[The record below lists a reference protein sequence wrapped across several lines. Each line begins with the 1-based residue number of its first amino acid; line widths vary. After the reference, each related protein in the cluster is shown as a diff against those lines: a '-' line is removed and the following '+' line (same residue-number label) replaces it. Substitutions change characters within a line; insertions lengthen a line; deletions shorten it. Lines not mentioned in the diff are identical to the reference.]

1 MEKLTEKELLA
12 RLKHFNISK
21 TKLLKAISCSYS
33 YSEHILA
40 NALSCCSSYGG
51 VIDQSLVWTDTPQG
65 HDFWKDIYDNI
76 DEIEISFKNQ
86 INKIKIK

>member
-1 MEKLTEKELLA
+1 MKKLTEKELFA

-21 TKLLKAISCSYS
+21 IKLLKAIRCSYS
-33 YSEHILA
+33 YPENTLV
-40 NALSCCSSYGG
+40 NALSCCKSYGE

-65 HDFWKDIYDNI
+65 YGFWKDICDNI
-76 DEIEISFKNQ
+76 DSIKISFKNQ

>member
-33 YSEHILA
+33 HPENTLA
-40 NALSCCSSYGG
+40 NVLSSCSSYRE
-51 VIDQSLVWTDTPQG
+51 VIDQSLFWMDTPQG
-65 HDFWKDIYDNI
+65 HDFWKDVYDKI

>member
-33 YSEHILA
+33 HPEHTLA
-40 NALSCCSSYGG
+40 NALSCCSSYGE
-51 VIDQSLVWTDTPQG
+51 VIDQSLVWMDTPQG
-65 HDFWKDIYDNI
+65 PDFWKDIYDNI

>member
-1 MEKLTEKELLA
+1 MEKLTEKGLLA

-33 YSEHILA
+33 YPEYILA
-40 NALSCCSSYGG
+40 NALSCCSSYGE
-51 VIDQSLVWTDTPQG
+51 VIDQSLVWIDTPQG
-65 HDFWKDIYDNI
+65 HYFWKDICDSI

>member
-1 MEKLTEKELLA
+1 MEKLTEKELFA

-21 TKLLKAISCSYS
+21 TKLLKAIRCSYS
-33 YSEHILA
+33 YPENTLA
-40 NALSCCSSYGG
+40 NALSCCSSYGE
-51 VIDQSLVWTDTPQG
+51 VIDQSLIWMDTPQG
-65 HDFWKDIYDNI
+65 HDFWKDVCDNI

>member
-1 MEKLTEKELLA
+1 MKKLTEKELFV

-21 TKLLKAISCSYS
+21 IELLKAIRCSYS
-33 YSEHILA
+33 YPENTLA
-40 NALSCCSSYGG
+40 NALSMCSSYGE
-51 VIDQSLVWTDTPQG
+51 VIDQSLVWSDTLQG
-65 HDFWKDIYDNI
+65 YDFWKDVCDNI

>member
-1 MEKLTEKELLA
+1 MKKLTEKELFA

-21 TKLLKAISCSYS
+21 IKLLKAMRCSYS
-33 YSEHILA
+33 YPENTLA
-40 NALSCCSSYGG
+40 NALSCCSSYGE
-51 VIDQSLVWTDTPQG
+51 VIDRVLTWMDTPQG
-65 HDFWKDIYDNI
+65 SDFWKNIYDNI

>member
-33 YSEHILA
+33 YPEYILA
-40 NALSCCSSYGG
+40 NALSCCSSYGE
-51 VIDQSLVWTDTPQG
+51 VIAQSLVWMDTPQG
-65 HDFWKDIYDNI
+65 HNFWKGICDNI
-76 DEIEISFKNQ
+76 DEIETSFKNQ

>member
-1 MEKLTEKELLA
+1 MEKLTEKELFA

-21 TKLLKAISCSYS
+21 IELLNAIRCSYS
-33 YSEHILA
+33 YPE
-40 NALSCCSSYGG
+40 NTFYGE
-51 VIDQSLVWTDTPQG
+51 VIDQSLVWMDTPQG
-65 HDFWKDIYDNI
+65 HDFWKDVCDNI

>member
-1 MEKLTEKELLA
+1 MEKLTEKELFA

-33 YSEHILA
+33 HPENTLA
-40 NALSCCSSYGG
+40 NALSCCSSYGE
-51 VIDQSLVWTDTPQG
+51 VIDDVLTWMDTPQG
-65 HDFWKDIYDNI
+65 YDFWEYVCNNI
-76 DEIEISFKNQ
+76 NEIKISFKNQ

>member
-33 YSEHILA
+33 HPEHTLA
-40 NALSCCSSYGG
+40 NALSCCSSYGE
-51 VIDQSLVWTDTPQG
+51 VIDQSLVWMDTPQG
-65 HDFWKDIYDNI
+65 HKFWKDICDNI
-76 DEIEISFKNQ
+76 DEIETSFKNQ

>member
-1 MEKLTEKELLA
+1 MEKLTEKELFA

-33 YSEHILA
+33 HPENTLA
-40 NALSCCSSYGG
+40 YALSCCSSYGD
-51 VIDQSLVWTDTPQG
+51 VIDRTLMWMDTPQG
-65 HDFWKDIYDNI
+65 YDFWKDICNNI

>member
-1 MEKLTEKELLA
+1 MKKLTEKELFA

-33 YSEHILA
+33 YPENTLA
-40 NALSCCSSYGG
+40 NALSCCSSYGDL
-51 VIDQSLVWTDTPQG
+51 IDQTLTWMDTPQG
-65 HDFWKDIYDNI
+65 YDFWKNICDNI
-76 DEIEISFKNQ
+76 DAIKISFKNQ